1 MLPFNF
7 GAMCCVSSVHMFLI
21 WTSGSPAV
29 NQNPRLAWTRSRIGQ
44 RPRAYILVR
53 SYPHGNQKPGSGQP
67 CPRRPLIKLGLH
79 LSTTQSVHL
88 TFQLESFDVSLFSN
102 QKGGVFFCQ
111 GLSPIATK
119 CNRHGFQ
126 VSPATRLKPQQG
138 VSCTMGSIVS
148 VFQIYKYGILTF
160 TENYN
165 FTPLSFFYRSL
176 VFSFGFLLEFFILSF
191 ISFSW

>member
-7 GAMCCVSSVHMFLI
+7 GAMCSVSSVHMFLI

-29 NQNPRLAWTRSRIGQ
+29 NQNPRLARTRSQIGQ

-53 SYPHGNQKPGSGQP
+53 SYPHGNQKPGSGQQ

-79 LSTTQSVHL
+79 LSTT
-88 TFQLESFDVSLFSN
+88 ESTLNLSTREFWCIFIF
-102 QKGGVFFCQ
+102 KPEGGCFFCH
-111 GLSPIATK
+111 GLSPVATK
-119 CNRHGFQ
+119 CNRHCFQ
-126 VSPATRLKPQQG
+126 VSPATRLKPQQR

-148 VFQIYKYGILTF
+148 VFQILSMVFWHLWKTTILHPF
-160 TENYN
+160 H
-165 FTPLSFFYRSL
+165 FFYGSL
-176 VFSFGFLLEFFILSF
+176 IFSFGFLLEFLILSF